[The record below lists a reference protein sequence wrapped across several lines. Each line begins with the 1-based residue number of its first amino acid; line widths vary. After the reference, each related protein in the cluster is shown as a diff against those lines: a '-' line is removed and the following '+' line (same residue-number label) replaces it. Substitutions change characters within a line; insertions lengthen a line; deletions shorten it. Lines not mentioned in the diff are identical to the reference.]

1 MTDVVGINEDI
12 ITSGLFSGTTEL
24 PQEYMYNIIGSVDY
38 RKYFIDW
45 AAHMTNDFDFIPANQ
60 AATNLNEWNTYA
72 DPVDDNEFVAE
83 YINEGTNGWITP
95 DDDKVTNA
103 WSFNTYKLINSQTET
118 YTFEVN
124 GNLTGNYGGN
134 SFFQGKVLVKSSVSG
149 DSFYDLDM
157 MDDYQGSLSL
167 ALTPDDTEVYFII
180 AAMPEVFEDDNPTFQ
195 LFPYMM
201 KIELGESTPV
211 SNIDAALE
219 KVEVARFNLLGQ
231 KIESRVE
238 GFQIILYED
247 GSVEK
252 VYEIIE

>member
-1 MTDVVGINEDI
+1 M
-12 ITSGLFSGTTEL
+12 
-24 PQEYMYNIIGSVDY
+24 
-38 RKYFIDW
+38 
-45 AAHMTNDFDFIPANQ
+45 
-60 AATNLNEWNTYA
+60 
-72 DPVDDNEFVAE
+72 
-83 YINEGTNGWITP
+83 
-95 DDDKVTNA
+95 
-103 WSFNTYKLINSQTET
+103 
-118 YTFEVN
+118 
-124 GNLTGNYGGN
+124 
-134 SFFQGKVLVKSSVSG
+134 KSSVSG